1 MMTNTISRYNNV
13 FICARISLF
22 TTPANKDF
30 VLEYLNSYANNKEDA
45 ESYDTLTVDL
55 IVLGIDERIALL
67 MKVMKAV
74 DLLPISISVTKDYI
88 YFSLIGQDYKLVNE
102 MEYIKD
108 LLYNA
113 ADGEIDYIC
122 QTNTK
127 DYNHILGLEELY
139 IKTIVKSYSNDKI

>member
-13 FICARISLF
+13 FICVRTSLF
-22 TTPANKDF
+22 TTPENKDF
-30 VLEYLNSYANNKEDA
+30 VLEYLNSYANNKEDV

-113 ADGEIDYIC
+113 ADGEIDYVC
-122 QTNTK
+122 QTNTR

>member
-1 MMTNTISRYNNV
+1 
-13 FICARISLF
+13 
-22 TTPANKDF
+22 
-30 VLEYLNSYANNKEDA
+30 
-45 ESYDTLTVDL
+45 
-55 IVLGIDERIALL
+55 
-67 MKVMKAV
+67 
-74 DLLPISISVTKDYI
+74 
-88 YFSLIGQDYKLVNE
+88 